1 MRSRRNPRTDLS
13 FSNSVLLLKTKK
25 STEIEVCMSVLY
37 YLSTFFR
44 DTKVFAYSFC
54 LVNVLFSL
62 QEE

>member
-37 YLSTFFR
+37 YLSTFFG